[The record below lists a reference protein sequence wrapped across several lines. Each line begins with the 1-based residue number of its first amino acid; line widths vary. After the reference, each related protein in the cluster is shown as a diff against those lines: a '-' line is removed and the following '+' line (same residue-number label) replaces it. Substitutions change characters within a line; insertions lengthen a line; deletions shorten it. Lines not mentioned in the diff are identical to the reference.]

1 MVQDMSTP
9 VFISQEHYKSN
20 QVYINGMN
28 GSPTTPATTT
38 ATTTTTTPLPTVAV
52 QQHLINTNNTESS
65 PTAMH
70 MPIPIPVPMPMLA
83 PMTHH
88 HPHHPPPQAPQQ
100 PFFPSMGPPTM
111 TAPAIVTPTATA
123 AAQLPPPVSEVGTAP
138 PSIHQTQ
145 QQQQQQPSLYNSP
158 TAIPDQNYCDYLY
171 HVGFL
176 QGLFSDITV
185 NVPAVQKSFALHSLI
200 LTRSPI
206 LYRRLVNLGV
216 HHHHHQQHPLIMD
229 LDIAASPETIHTI
242 IGHLYRP
249 LTQQDL
255 FFIVNEKPQICF
267 ELLDATQKLELEALQ
282 NHILHVLG
290 MSLNQNNVFYWISA
304 LLSISQQQRKR
315 LWTDLLD
322 QQIVH
327 YLTFGL
333 PKQLIKKQSSS
344 SSTSSPPPPRVTA
357 PISSFTDELSSSSP
371 LQDDV
376 NFGTCV
382 QVVDP
387 STTIEQGEGEE
398 WFNDIMDTWAR
409 VYAELPLKYLK
420 RCLEHKDL
428 MVKSSIER
436 YKFAKKTLYFR
447 SQFGKNGLTVLL
459 QFSRVNNSG
468 ILIVKKQSVKFGR
481 WDPLQI

>member
-20 QVYINGMN
+20 QAYINGMN
-28 GSPTTPATTT
+28 GSPTT
-38 ATTTTTTPLPTVAV
+38 TTTTPLPTVGV

-88 HPHHPPPQAPQQ
+88 HPHHRPPQAAQQ
-100 PFFPSMGPPTM
+100 PFFPSMGAPTM
-111 TAPAIVTPTATA
+111 TAPAIVTPTATT
-123 AAQLPPPVSEVGTAP
+123 AAQPPPPVSGGGGAP
-138 PSIHQTQ
+138 PSIKQTL
-145 QQQQQQPSLYNSP
+145 QQQQPSLYNSP
-158 TAIPDQNYCDYLY
+158 NATPDQNYCDYLY

-216 HHHHHQQHPLIMD
+216 HHHHQQHPLIMD

-267 ELLDATQKLELEALQ
+267 ELLDATQELELEALQ

-290 MSLNQNNVFYWISA
+290 MSLNQNNVFYWISS
-304 LLSISQQQRKR
+304 LLSTSQHYLSSSTSQQQRKR

-344 SSTSSPPPPRVTA
+344 SSTSSPPPRVTA
-357 PISSFTDELSSSSP
+357 PISSFTDELSSSS
-371 LQDDV
+371 LQDV

-398 WFNDIMDTWAR
+398 CFDDIMDAWAR

-436 YKFAKKTLYFR
+436 YKFAKRTLYFR
-447 SQFGKNGLTVLL
+447 SQLGKNGLTVLL

-468 ILIVKKQSVKFGR
+468 ILVVKKQSVKFGR